1 MKRVRYI
8 DTFCYRSMHEQ
19 FNMSLLLMLGFSYDQ
34 IECRAGKFF
43 ISKVKSRFSNKNI
56 KPVECTSVFIMPGN
70 SRLALLLRY
79 LISVVN
85 SCRFLIFT
93 PSDRVIVFNYNNLFA
108 VRILNLLNKICHKK
122 VVIFCHGEM
131 ELLLPVPVEAGW
143 LHKVLSYLGSNF
155 FLNAKIRIA
164 KGLYFAV
171 LGTIVKENLST
182 LLPANKTEH
191 IIAVD
196 HAYLFDNNIPDRCKP
211 LKTELRCGCVGVFNK
226 VKGGDQ
232 FLELA
237 RKLELNRRQDIRFS
251 ITGVIT
257 YNTDILEEAGIDLPE
272 NKGHAPLTREE
283 FNQRID
289 ELDFLLF
296 LYPRLSYKMTASGAI
311 LDAINRGKPIIAIRN
326 DYFEY
331 LFRKYGS
338 FGFLVDN
345 MEEMAD
351 LLNHLAVDKNLYP
364 DIDFEK
370 FRKRLSP
377 EYVKDE
383 LMDSFSDIGYL

>member
-19 FNMSLLLMLGFSYDQ
+19 FNMSLLLMLGFSFDKV
-34 IECRAGKFF
+34 ECRAGKFF
-43 ISKVKSRFSNKNI
+43 ISKIKSRFSNKDI
-56 KPVECTSVFIMPGN
+56 QPIECRSVFIIRGN

-131 ELLLPVPVEAGW
+131 ELLLPVPAKAGW
-143 LHKVLSYLGSNF
+143 LHKVLSFLGSNF
-155 FLNAKIRIA
+155 FLNVKTEIA

-171 LGTIVKENLST
+171 LGNVVKENLST
-182 LLPANKTEH
+182 LLSANKTEH
-191 IIAVD
+191 FIAVD
-196 HAYLFDNNIPDRCKP
+196 HAYLFDKDIRDKSKP
-211 LKTELRCGCVGVFNK
+211 SKTGLYCGCAGVFNK
-226 VKGGDQ
+226 TKGADQ
-232 FLELA
+232 FLELV
-237 RKLELNRRQDIRFS
+237 RKLKLNKCQDIHFS
-251 ITGVIT
+251 ITGVIA

-272 NKGHAPLTREE
+272 NKGCAPLTREE
-283 FNQRID
+283 FDQRID
-289 ELDFLLF
+289 KLDFLLF

-331 LFRKYGS
+331 LFQKYGS
-338 FGFLVDN
+338 FGFLVDDI
-345 MEEMAD
+345 EEMVD
-351 LLNHLAVDKNLYP
+351 LLNRLIVDKNLYP
-364 DIDFEK
+364 DIDFEE
-370 FRKRLSP
+370 FRKKLSP
-377 EYVKDE
+377 EYMKDE
-383 LMDSFSDIGYL
+383 LRTSFSDIGYL